1 MAEKITFKLNGIT
14 RTVEVDPEVM
24 LIDVIRENFNLTGT
38 KHGCDNST
46 CGTCTV
52 LLNGK
57 ATKSC
62 NTAALKANGAEVIT
76 VEGLARGTD
85 LHPVQKA
92 IAESGAVQC
101 GFCTP
106 GIVMELVGLLDA
118 NPNASEQELTTVLNK
133 HLCRCTGYEP
143 IRDGA
148 LMAQKLV
155 QQRSAK

>member
-14 RTVEVDPEVM
+14 RSVEVEADVM

-57 ATKSC
+57 AVKSC
-62 NTAALKANGAEVIT
+62 NTAAVKANGAEVIT
-76 VEGLARGTD
+76 VEGLARGTT

-92 IAESGAVQC
+92 IS
-101 GFCTP
+101 
-106 GIVMELVGLLDA
+106 
-118 NPNASEQELTTVLNK
+118 
-133 HLCRCTGYEP
+133 
-143 IRDGA
+143 
-148 LMAQKLV
+148 
-155 QQRSAK
+155 